1 VTSKVTPATRL
12 LLSAAIALSCGGSP
26 AAPGQSLSVTTLA
39 NFSAA
44 DGVFGTE
51 TLQVIR
57 DQAAW
62 QSLWSRM
69 NSNHFPAPALPA
81 VDFSAEM
88 VVVAAVGGKP
98 SGGFSVSVD
107 SASERSGTVIVEV
120 TMTSPG
126 PNCIVAGLMTSPVAT
141 AKLPTRTGA
150 VNFNVTRRVTNC
162 KS

>member
-1 VTSKVTPATRL
+1 L

-69 NSNHFPAPALPA
+69 NSNHFPTPTLPA